1 MSSRQPRVSGSSF
14 RPARARPAPV
24 DGPTDSA
31 SAIREVLE
39 WLSLVVPIV
48 TIVTAL
54 LFWFGYTATDARF
67 AYFGIDSST
76 LELTTIDY
84 VLRSADGIFVP
95 ATVTLLIVITASAI
109 HTVVGAAI
117 ERRRGGTVLAVAAT
131 SALVVGLVGAA
142 VGVFWMF
149 DGRPDWVY
157 YLVPPMLLG
166 GGVLVFAYSARVL
179 SSLRAEP
186 VDLQTMWQRIG
197 MWAAAAVV
205 LLMVFWTFSLY
216 ARALGTGRA
225 VTYVDRLANRP
236 SAIVYSSRSLGVGEP
251 VDETV
256 ERAESY
262 YPYRYTGLRV
272 VIKAGDKYVLL
283 TEGWTR
289 DSGRAILIEDT
300 AEVRLEFEPAR
311 EPK

>member
-1 MSSRQPRVSGSSF
+1 MTSRQPPVSGSSF
-14 RPARARPAPV
+14 RPARARAASV
-24 DGPTDSA
+24 DGRADSG
-31 SAIREVLE
+31 SAVREVLE

-76 LELTTIDY
+76 LELTNIDY

-95 ATVTLLIVITASAI
+95 ATVTLLIVLGASAV
-109 HTVVGAAI
+109 HALVGAAI
-117 ERRRGGTVLAVAAT
+117 QQRRGGTVLRKAAT
-131 SALVVGLVGAA
+131 ATLVLGLAGTAI
-142 VGVFWMF
+142 GVFWMF
-149 DGRPDWVY
+149 EGRPDRVY
-157 YLVPPMLLG
+157 YLLPPILLG

-179 SSLRAEP
+179 SSLRVEP
-186 VDLQTMWQRIG
+186 VDSGTIWQRVG
-197 MWAAAAVV
+197 MWAAAAIV

-236 SAIVYSSRSLGVGEP
+236 SAIVYSSRSLDVGEP

-256 ERAESY
+256 GDAESY
-262 YPYRYTGLRV
+262 YRYRYSGLRV

-289 DSGRAILIEDT
+289 DSGRAILIDDT
-300 AEVRLEFEPAR
+300 AEVRLEFEPPR
-311 EPK
+311 EPR